1 MLRSKVALYEALNKC
16 PAVSLQN
23 RSATSLL
30 WELLDLYFCRSTVV
44 FIYLVIFIL
53 LCVNV
58 HGGYLSEFILSQIS
72 SGCVRKKQKTKKK
85 KSVNIAHCTKCDIVK
100 F

>member
-1 MLRSKVALYEALNKC
+1 MLRGKVALYEALNKC

-30 WELLDLYFCRSTVV
+30 GELLDLYFCRSTFV

-72 SGCVRKKQKTKKK
+72 SGCVIKKK
-85 KSVNIAHCTKCDIVK
+85 KKEKEKECKYCSLH
-100 F
+100 